1 MGGEYMDEFYKGY
14 KEITGTA
21 SEINDYMENINTQV
35 WYPNEYLIINNTDDG
50 TEREMR
56 WDGEKFVGLRLP
68 PSKIIK
74 AKNALQRCAL
84 DMLNN
89 PAITIC
95 AVLGIAGGG
104 KTYTIQNMARYAVVE
119 KGWQSKI
126 VGIREYISDS
136 AEIGFLPG
144 TKDAKLEDLF
154 KPLADQLDGGEF
166 ELEALKQRGVLETT
180 SPFFI
185 KGRSF
190 NDSILVIEESEDLT
204 QKQIRLIGTRV
215 GKNSRIFF
223 SGDIKQSS
231 INYDSEPGLIKM
243 CNALKGS
250 ELFSCIWLIDDV
262 RSETSK
268 LFATLFND

>member
-1 MGGEYMDEFYKGY
+1 MG
-14 KEITGTA
+14 
-21 SEINDYMENINTQV
+21 NIQ
-35 WYPNEYLIINNTDDG
+35 PGDFCINEYLIIQNTDDESE
-50 TEREMR
+50 TEMR
-56 WDGEKFVGLRLP
+56 WDGEKFVSLKLP
-68 PSKIIK
+68 PSKFIK
-74 AKNALQRCAL
+74 GKNALQRCAL

-89 PAITIC
+89 PNITIC

-104 KTYTIQNMARYAVVE
+104 KTYTIQNMAKYAVLE

-144 TKDAKLEDLF
+144 DKDAKLEDLF

-166 ELEALKQRGVLETT
+166 ELEALKQRGILEVT

-190 NDSILVIEESEDLT
+190 DNSVLIIEEAEDLT
-204 QKQIRLIGTRV
+204 QKQIRLVGTRV

-223 SGDIKQSS
+223 NGDIKQSS
-231 INYDSEPGLIKM
+231 IVHNAEPGLIKM
-243 CNALKGS
+243 CNVLKGS
-250 ELFSCIWLIDDV
+250 ELFACVWLTEDV

-268 LFATLFND
+268 LFATLFED

>member
-1 MGGEYMDEFYKGY
+1 MSEIYKGY
-14 KEITGTA
+14 KIISGTTE
-21 SEINDYMENINTQV
+21 EINKYMSKDMRDDD
-35 WYPNEYLIINNTDDG
+35 WYINEYAIIKNNDDG
-50 TEREMR
+50 SEKEMR
-56 WDGEKFVGLRLP
+56 WDGEKFVSLRLP
-68 PSKIIK
+68 PSKVIK
-74 AKNALQRCAL
+74 GKNALQRCVL

-89 PAITIC
+89 PEITIC
-95 AVLGIAGGG
+95 AALGVAGGG
-104 KTYTIQNMARYAVVE
+104 KTYTIQNMSKYIVLE

-136 AEIGFLPG
+136 APIGFLPG
-144 TKDAKLEDLF
+144 DKDAKLEDLF

-166 ELEALKQRGVLETT
+166 ELESLKQQGVLETT

-190 NDSILVIEESEDLT
+190 DNSVLVVEEAEDLT
-204 QKQIRLIGTRV
+204 TKQIRLIGTRV

-223 SGDIKQSS
+223 NGDIQQSS
-231 INYDSEPGLIKM
+231 IFYNSEPGLIKM

-250 ELFSCIWLIDDV
+250 HLFACVWLTEDV

-268 LFATLFND
+268 LFATLFE